1 MILVHIM
8 EGFLPAE
15 WCLAWWLVSLPFI
28 LMGILELRAMMR
40 RDREYLPLLGVC
52 GAFIFI
58 LSALKLPSVTGS
70 CSHPTGTGL
79 STICF
84 GAFIT
89 SVIGGIVLLFQALL
103 LAHGG
108 LSTLGANMVSM
119 AIGGPLAGYAIY
131 RLLKNSSL
139 NIYLTVFL
147 VTATADLVTYII
159 TSLELALAYPAQ
171 TGGVV
176 TSFLAFF
183 VIFAI
188 TQIPLAIV
196 EGCVLALVFKYI
208 IKMKPEI
215 LEKREVFSYEQI
227 ERARS
232 AQEEDFTTGDRS

>member
-1 MILVHIM
+1 MHIM
-8 EGFLPAE
+8 EGFLPWQ
-15 WCLAWWLVSLPFI
+15 WCVVWWLVAMPF
-28 LMGILELRAMMR
+28 LVLGILELRSMMR
-40 RDREYLPLLGVC
+40 KDREYLPLLGVC

-89 SVIGGIVLLFQALL
+89 SVIGAIVLLFQALL

-119 AIGGPLAGYAIY
+119 AIGGPLAGYVIY
-131 RLLKNSSL
+131 RLLKNTSL
-139 NIYLTVFL
+139 NIYITVFV
-147 VTATADLVTYII
+147 VTAVADLITYVI

-171 TGGVV
+171 FGGVM
-176 TSFLAFF
+176 TSFATFF
-183 VIFAI
+183 AIFAV

-208 IKMKPEI
+208 VALKPEI
-215 LEKREVFSYEQI
+215 LLKLNVFSEDQI
-227 ERARS
+227 TRARLQDGAVS
-232 AQEEDFTTGDRS
+232 PEEVRS